1 MGDSLAKTRVIH
13 RLLEKQAEK
22 YGDRTFLLFKDKS
35 YSFRELNEMAG
46 KVATGLQQWGIRK
59 ADKVAIV
66 MENCPEFLFL
76 VFGLCKLGAV
86 EVPINTAH
94 KGDLLTY
101 MLDKTDSRLIVTD
114 SKFLDRINP
123 VLSRL
128 PKVEGVVVMDTN
140 REGTPIRLERPV
152 IDFDSIVH
160 NDGVYKTKDTLWS
173 DPFVIMFTSGT
184 TGPSKGSLLPH
195 NYALFIAEV
204 LLESCEFTEEDC
216 FYNILP
222 LFHAHAQYII
232 TLSALMCGAKMVLGE
247 RFSASNFWDDVR
259 RYGCT
264 ESSYLGGILPILYK
278 AEPKPDDS
286 NNPLRVMV
294 GGGAP
299 RDILGPFEKRFG
311 ITLIEGYGLSEV
323 GLPLMNTLRRRKLG
337 SMGRPSRG
345 FQVRIVDGDG
355 LEVGSDVVGEFLV
368 RNNYSYS
375 LLLEYYNDPERT
387 IEAWRDLWF
396 HTGDYG
402 YYDAEG
408 YYYFVDRKKDYLRR
422 RGENISSHEV
432 EGVVN
437 SHPAVLE
444 SAAIAA
450 KSDLGEDEV
459 MICLTLREGQALKPE
474 ELIHYCEPRMAY
486 FMVPRYVRIMKEMPK
501 TPTQRVEKYKLREE
515 GITLDT
521 WDREKAGYKLKR

>member
-1 MGDSLAKTRVIH
+1 MSNSLAKTRVIH
-13 RLLEKQAEK
+13 DLLEKQGEK
-22 YGDRTFLLFKDKS
+22 YGNRPFLLFKDKN

-46 KVATGLQQWGIRK
+46 KLAAGLQQLGIRK
-59 ADKVAIV
+59 GDKVGII

-94 KGDLLTY
+94 KGDLLAY
-101 MLDKTDSRLIVTD
+101 MLNKTDSRLIITE

-128 PKVEGVVVMDTN
+128 PTVERVVVMETT
-140 REGTPIRLERPV
+140 RERLPRLERPV
-152 IDFDSIVH
+152 IGFDSLID
-160 NDGVYKTKDTLWS
+160 NDGVYKIENVLWS

-195 NYALFIAEV
+195 NYALFIADV
-204 LLESCEFTEEDC
+204 LLECCEFKEEDC
-216 FYNILP
+216 FYNFLP

-264 ESSYLGGILPILYK
+264 EASYLGAILPILYK
-278 AEPKPDDS
+278 AEPKPDERE
-286 NNPLRVMV
+286 NPLRVMI

-299 RDILGPFEKRFG
+299 RDILEPFEKRFG
-311 ITLIEGYGLSEV
+311 VTLIEGYGLSEV
-323 GLPLMNTLRRRKLG
+323 GLPIMNTVRRRKLG

-345 FQVRIVDGDG
+345 FQVRLVDDNG
-355 LEVGSDVVGEFLV
+355 LEVGPNVVGEFLV
-368 RNNYSYS
+368 RNDHPYS
-375 LLLEYYNDPERT
+375 LHLEYYNDAEKT
-387 IEAWRDLWF
+387 VEAWRDLWF

-402 YYDAEG
+402 YYDDEG

-422 RGENISSHEV
+422 RGENISSYEV
-432 EGVVN
+432 EKVVN

-444 SAAIAA
+444 SAAIGVE
-450 KSDLGEDEV
+450 SELGEDEV
-459 MICLTLREGQALKPE
+459 VICVTLKEGQTLNPE
-474 ELIHYCEPRMAY
+474 ELIRYCEPLMAY
-486 FMVPRYVRIMKEMPK
+486 FMIPRYVRIMQEMPK
-501 TPTQRVEKYKLREE
+501 TPTHRIEKYKLREE
-515 GITLDT
+515 GITSDT
-521 WDREKAGYKLKR
+521 WDREKAGFKLER